1 MGLLDFIRGNSVD
14 RLDTRE
20 LKEEEMRLQNHIELA
35 RKDIL
40 KIEKQKKDMFKQ
52 GVGADLI
59 KKKMLAQQIKHLD
72 VQAQM
77 KIKQFMM
84 MHKQY
89 MFVSNLVVVKKY
101 EKELKQNKI
110 WSKITNIE
118 PSKFESALINV
129 NLKGKSFEEVLNN
142 LNNVFEMSLTESG
155 LEDLWTT
162 PKNSFSKPGAVWR
175 PVQLTLKK
183 PRNWFQQKNSW
194 RKRILRGIN
203 RGIFILI
210 FRGKKSYRFV
220 QF

>member
-1 MGLLDFIRGNSVD
+1 MGLIDFITGNSVD
-14 RLDTRE
+14 RLNVRE

-40 KIEKQKKDMFKQ
+40 KIEKQKKDLFKQ
-52 GVGADLI
+52 GVGTDLI

-77 KIKQFMM
+77 KIKQFMT

-110 WSKITNIE
+110 WSKITSIE

-142 LNNVFEMSLTESG
+142 LNNVFEMSLSESSLEASTDETEKQLLEAWSG
-155 LEDLWTT
+155 VET
-162 PKNSFSKPGAVWR
+162 GAINVDEA
-175 PVQLTLKK
+175 
-183 PRNWFQQKNSW
+183 QKLVSVE
-194 RKRILRGIN
+194 KQMEAKDTEGT
-203 RGIFILI
+203 
-210 FRGKKSYRFV
+210 
-220 QF
+220 

>member
-1 MGLLDFIRGNSVD
+1 MGFLDFIRGNSVD
-14 RLDTRE
+14 RLNTRE

-59 KKKMLAQQIKHLD
+59 KKKMLAQQIKHFD
-72 VQAQM
+72 MQAQL

-84 MHKQY
+84 MHKQF

-118 PSKFESALINV
+118 PSKFETALIHV

-142 LNNVFEMSLTESG
+142 LNNVFEMSLTDSAFEDATDDTEKQLLEAWSG
-155 LEDLWTT
+155 VETGSINVEEAQKLVSTEKQLEKQDTEG
-162 PKNSFSKPGAVWR
+162 S
-175 PVQLTLKK
+175 
-183 PRNWFQQKNSW
+183 
-194 RKRILRGIN
+194 
-203 RGIFILI
+203 
-210 FRGKKSYRFV
+210 
-220 QF
+220 

>member
-72 VQAQM
+72 MQAQL

-118 PSKFESALINV
+118 PSKFENALINV

-142 LNNVFEMSLTESG
+142 LNNVFEMSLTDSG
-155 LEDLWTT
+155 LEESTDDTE
-162 PKNSFSKPGAVWR
+162 K
-175 PVQLTLKK
+175 QLLEAWSGVETGSINVEEAQKLVSTEKQLEKK
-183 PRNWFQQKNSW
+183 DIEGN
-194 RKRILRGIN
+194 
-203 RGIFILI
+203 
-210 FRGKKSYRFV
+210 
-220 QF
+220 

>member
-1 MGLLDFIRGNSVD
+1 MGLIDFITGNSVD
-14 RLDTRE
+14 RLNVRE

-40 KIEKQKKDMFKQ
+40 KLEKQKKDLFKQ

-72 VQAQM
+72 MQAQM
-77 KIKQFMM
+77 KIKQFMT

-110 WSKITNIE
+110 WSKITSIE

-142 LNNVFEMSLTESG
+142 LNNVFEMSLSESSLEASTDETEKQLLEAWSG
-155 LEDLWTT
+155 VET
-162 PKNSFSKPGAVWR
+162 GAINVDEA
-175 PVQLTLKK
+175 
-183 PRNWFQQKNSW
+183 QKLVSVE
-194 RKRILRGIN
+194 KQMEAKDTEGT
-203 RGIFILI
+203 
-210 FRGKKSYRFV
+210 
-220 QF
+220 

>member
-1 MGLLDFIRGNSVD
+1 MGLIDFITGNSVD
-14 RLDTRE
+14 RLNVRE

-40 KIEKQKKDMFKQ
+40 KIEKQKKDLFKQ

-72 VQAQM
+72 MQAQM
-77 KIKQFMM
+77 KIKQFMT

-110 WSKITNIE
+110 WSKITSIE

-142 LNNVFEMSLTESG
+142 LNNVFEMSLSESSLEASTDETEKQLLEAWSG
-155 LEDLWTT
+155 VET
-162 PKNSFSKPGAVWR
+162 GAINVDEA
-175 PVQLTLKK
+175 
-183 PRNWFQQKNSW
+183 QKLVSVE
-194 RKRILRGIN
+194 KQMEAKDTEGT
-203 RGIFILI
+203 
-210 FRGKKSYRFV
+210 
-220 QF
+220 